1 MKIML
6 TLLLFI
12 SFFAQNGY
20 AQPIEPQISIETI
33 PTLPQGMSYHEFKML
48 SHSITWQRLMIATF
62 VPGYIH
68 FYIEHRKAGYMI
80 AGVRGT
86 GILLSAVGLLRQWQ
100 QTKEF
105 SLSMMDD
112 SETNFYIFFTGLLL
126 NTAGYAFD
134 IAHGDWLISKE
145 KMQIQFKYRR
155 LLSPCCAGI
164 PNESLP
170 MVGIN
175 FSF

>member
-1 MKIML
+1 MKIL
-6 TLLLFI
+6 IFLLLFI
-12 SFFAQNGY
+12 LLSIQGARAQSV
-20 AQPIEPQISIETI
+20 EPHVSSHEI
-33 PTLPQGMSYHEFKML
+33 PSLPQGMTYKEFRML

-68 FYIEHRKAGYMI
+68 FYIEHRKAGYAI
-80 AGVRGT
+80 AGVRGV
-86 GILLSAVGLLRQWQ
+86 GFLLSAAGLLRQWQ
-100 QTKEF
+100 QSKEF
-105 SLSMMDD
+105 NLSMLDN
-112 SETNFYIFFTGLLL
+112 SETNFYIFLAGIFL

-134 IAHGDWLISKE
+134 VAHGDWLISKE

-164 PNESLP
+164 QNEPIP
-170 MVGIN
+170 MVGVN